1 MQNLL
6 GPARGV
12 GSRIGLLVVLHGVE
26 TEAAATSASFTAE
39 KQRYL
44 KSKASTSF
52 PDLGVADSLP
62 GTVRVNKCDQT
73 EGC

>member
-1 MQNLL
+1 M
-6 GPARGV
+6 
-12 GSRIGLLVVLHGVE
+12 
-26 TEAAATSASFTAE
+26 EAAASLASSQVTAE
-39 KQRYL
+39 MQRYL

-73 EGC
+73 EDC